1 MSKLWE
7 KESKVDKKI
16 EEFTVGNDYILDEEL
31 IRYDCLGSIAHCRML
46 GKIGILED
54 KEVEKTIGI
63 LEEIIDKETL
73 EILPNQEDCHTAIE
87 NYLTEKLGD
96 IGKKIHTARSRND
109 QILTALRLYYLDKI
123 DDCRNFVEAF
133 NFSLKE
139 LSLKYGT
146 TPLPGYTHMR
156 KAMPSSLSLWCQAF
170 IESSEDNIILLN
182 ASNSLMDQS
191 PLGTAAG
198 YGVPMKLDRKFTS
211 DELGFSRIQKNPIY
225 AQISRGKFEVT
236 LIHSMGQ
243 IMFDLNKLAS
253 DLILFSMPEFGF
265 FDLPEHFC
273 TGSSIMPQKKNPDV
287 LEILRGKYH
296 TVKACETEIS
306 GLISGLGTGF
316 HRDFQLTKEPAMKG
330 IKTTLDSLEIASLVI
345 KNITVN
351 TDRCKEAMTDEIYAT
366 ERAYALVKK
375 GIPFREAYRQIGIE
389 LSEAKKN

>member
-16 EEFTVGNDYILDEEL
+16 EEFTVGNDYILDQEL

-46 GKIGILED
+46 GKIGILNEQ
-54 KEVEKTIGI
+54 EIEKTIVI
-63 LEEIIDKETL
+63 LEEIIDKGTL
-73 EILPNQEDCHTAIE
+73 DILPNQEDCHTAIE

-96 IGKKIHTARSRND
+96 IGEKIHTARSRND

-123 DDCRNFVEAF
+123 DDCRNFVEGFTSA
-133 NFSLKE
+133 LKK
-139 LSLKYGT
+139 LSLKYGD

-170 IESSEDNIILLN
+170 IESSEDNMTLLN
-182 ASNSLMDQS
+182 ASNNLMDQS

-265 FDLPEHFC
+265 FDLPEQFC

-345 KNITVN
+345 ENITVN

-375 GIPFREAYRQIGIE
+375 GIPFREAYRQIGKE
-389 LSEAKKN
+389 LYEAKKN